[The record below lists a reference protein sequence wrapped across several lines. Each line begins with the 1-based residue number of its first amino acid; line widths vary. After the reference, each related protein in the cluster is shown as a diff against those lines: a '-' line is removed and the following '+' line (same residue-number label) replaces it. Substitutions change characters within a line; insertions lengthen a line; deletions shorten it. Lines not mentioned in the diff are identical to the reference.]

1 MSEQEFNM
9 KFSGYSSS
17 LHSFAMNLTKD
28 KEEALDLFQDTAYKA
43 IVNKEKFRPGT
54 NFKAWLFTIMKNTFI
69 NNYRK
74 KTRKNTL
81 MDSTDN
87 LYFINSSDTIVN
99 NNADSEIIL
108 EELNA
113 LIDTLEDNLKD
124 TFRMHFQ
131 GFKYHEIADL
141 EEIPLGTVKSRIFL
155 ARKEIK
161 RKLQL
166 IYSEAIS
173 VQEDRK
179 RA

>member
-1 MSEQEFNM
+1 MSEHEFNS
-9 KFSGYSSS
+9 KFAEYSYS

-28 KEEALDLFQDTAYKA
+28 REEALDLFQDTAYKA
-43 IVNKEKFRPGT
+43 IVNKEKFRAGT

-74 KTRKNTL
+74 KVRKNTL

-87 LYFINSSDTIVN
+87 LYFINSSDTIVDN
-99 NNADSEIIL
+99 YADSEIIL

-113 LIDTLEDNLKD
+113 LIDTLDDNLKD
-124 TFRMHFQ
+124 TFRMHFE

-141 EEIPLGTVKSRIFL
+141 EAIPLGTVKSRIFL

-161 RKLQL
+161 RKLNL
-166 IYSEAIS
+166 IYGESIFHA
-173 VQEDRK
+173 DKK

>member
-1 MSEQEFNM
+1 MSELEFNL
-9 KFSGYSSS
+9 KFEGYSSS

-43 IVNKEKFRPGT
+43 IVNKEKFRVGT

-74 KTRKNTL
+74 KIRKNTM

-87 LYFINSSDTIVN
+87 LFFINSSDTIVRN
-99 NNADSEIIL
+99 DADSEILL
-108 EELNA
+108 EELNK
-113 LIDTLEDNLKD
+113 LIDTLDENLKH
-124 TFRMHFQ
+124 TFRMHFK
-131 GFKYHEIADL
+131 GFKYHEIAEL

-161 RKLQL
+161 RKLEM
-166 IYSEAIS
+166 IYADTRNA
-173 VQEDRK
+173 VDTRK

>member
-1 MSEQEFNM
+1 MSEFEFNT
-9 KFSGYSSS
+9 KFDGYTAS
-17 LHSFAMNLTKD
+17 LHSFALNLTKD

-43 IVNKEKFRPGT
+43 IVNKDKFRAGT

-74 KTRKNTL
+74 KVRKNTL
-81 MDSTDN
+81 IDSTDN

-99 NNADSEIIL
+99 NNADSDILL
-108 EELNA
+108 EELND
-113 LIDTLEDNLKD
+113 LIDTLDVNLKH
-124 TFRMHFQ
+124 TFRLHFR
-131 GFKYHEIADL
+131 GFKYHEIAEM

-161 RKLQL
+161 RKLEL
-166 IYSEAIS
+166 LYADTRES
-173 VQEDRK
+173 RK